1 MTAREAAG
9 RLKRAPFYVEK
20 LFGQARNFGV
30 EELRDSIVR
39 LAELDAALKGGSRLA
54 GDLELQRALLD
65 ITRPAQPA
73 AARS

>member
-1 MTAREAAG
+1 
-9 RLKRAPFYVEK
+9 VEK
-20 LFGQARNFGV
+20 LYGQARNFGV
-30 EELRDSIVR
+30 EELRDATVR

-65 ITRPAQPA
+65 ITRPAEQPV